1 MLGKL
6 GIMLK
11 EQKNKIPLAVGAVV
25 LLFTLLGSSFLALR
39 MTGLLGRFPGSEQSQ
54 NPLNP
59 TKEDEDSP
67 VLRLVSQPLQTRVP
81 QLEAIISGFNS
92 AVDKHR
98 ARYLLASDLIEQ
110 KQGAKALKLL
120 EKLESEYP
128 VLASHIA
135 LKRAQAYEAMGDK
148 AKAESAW
155 KELLKNYPEQ
165 SVAAEALYTL
175 GKSNPEY
182 GQQAIAKFP
191 SHPRT
196 QEIINASLSKNP
208 NQPAL
213 LLLVAKYNPSSQ
225 DTAPIRNILADKF
238 ASQLKP
244 EDWEAI
250 AWGYWETFDYGKAAK
265 AYAKSPRTP
274 RNAYRVGRGYQ
285 LADKRTEAISAF
297 QQLIQEF
304 PDAKETG
311 LGLRRLASISKSED
325 AMIYLD
331 QVLKKF
337 PDEAADALIAKAQ
350 ILEALGSGTSATQA
364 RQSVLTQY
372 PNSNAA
378 AEYRW
383 KMAEKEH
390 KAGRYQEAWKWAQP
404 ITTNNPDSEFAAEAA
419 FWVGRWAVQLGKQQE
434 AKAAFEHVL
443 RKYPQ
448 SYYAWRS
455 ARFLGWNVGDF
466 TTVRTLNPDVSLPP
480 VRPLPPAGSA
490 TLKELHQLGQTRDA
504 WALWQM
510 EFQNR
515 QEPTVAEQFTDGLMR
530 FGVGDHLLG
539 INKIWNLSLREKPE
553 EKAQWK
559 ELRQAPAYW
568 HALFPMPYK
577 EHILNWSQQRQLN
590 PLLVTSL
597 IRQESRFEAKIRSV
611 VGATGLMQ
619 VMPDTGKW
627 IAEKIQLKQY
637 NLENPSD
644 NVQLGT
650 WFLDF
655 THQEY
660 NNNSMLAVAS
670 YNAGPGNVSE
680 WVAKYGLSDPDAFIE
695 VIPFGET
702 KGYVESVFENYWN
715 YLRLYNPEVSQLL
728 AQHAGAVPIF
738 SR

>member
-6 GIMLK
+6 GLMLK

-59 TKEDEDSP
+59 TKEDEESP
-67 VLRLVSQPLQTRVP
+67 VLRLVSQPLQTRAS

-92 AVDKHR
+92 SVDKHR

-128 VLASHIA
+128 ALVSHIA

-155 KELLKNYPEQ
+155 KDLLKNYPEQ

-182 GQQAIAKFP
+182 AQQAIAKFP

-225 DTAPIRNILADKF
+225 DTAPVRNILVDKY

-265 AYAKSPRTP
+265 AYAKAPRTP

-311 LGLRRLASISKSED
+311 LGLRRLASLSKSQD
-325 AMIYLD
+325 AMVYLD

-455 ARFLGWNVGDF
+455 AHFLGWNVGDF
-466 TTVRTLNPDVSLPP
+466 TTVRTLNPDLSLPP
-480 VRPLPPAGSA
+480 VRPVPPAGSA

-504 WALWQM
+504 WAVWQM
-510 EFQNR
+510 EFKNR

-559 ELRQAPAYW
+559 KLRSAPAYW
-568 HALFPMPYK
+568 HALFPFPYK
-577 EHILNWSQQRQLN
+577 EYIVNWSQQRQLN

-597 IRQESRFEAKIRSV
+597 IRQESRFETKIRSV

-619 VMPDTGKW
+619 VMPETGKW
-627 IAEKIQLKQY
+627 IAEKIQLKEY
-637 NLENPSD
+637 NLENPND
-644 NVQLGT
+644 NVKLGT

-670 YNAGPGNVSE
+670 YNAGPGNVSD

-728 AQHAGAVPIF
+728 AQHSGGGSIF